1 MFVQLLTGYDSEL
14 LTQLMVFY
22 ASLFGNDAAINHAIV
37 NNIKHNVYKS
47 RCMTIPI
54 SAFDEKP

>member
-14 LTQLMVFY
+14 LTQRWLFY

-47 RCMTIPI
+47 RCMTISI
-54 SAFDEKP
+54 SAFDEKL